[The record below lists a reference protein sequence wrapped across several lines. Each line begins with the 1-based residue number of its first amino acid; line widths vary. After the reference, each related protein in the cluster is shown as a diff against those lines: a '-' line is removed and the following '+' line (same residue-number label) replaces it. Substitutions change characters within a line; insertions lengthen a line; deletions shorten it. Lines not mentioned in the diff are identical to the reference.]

1 MEKTLWK
8 YKLFNFDVKT
18 FCLSYICMR
27 VIEVDFLDIYPPKKE
42 PDSKTLTRL
51 PACYKDRP

>member
-27 VIEVDFLDIYPPKKE
+27 VIEVDFLDIYPPPQKGARQQNT
-42 PDSKTLTRL
+42 D
-51 PACYKDRP
+51 